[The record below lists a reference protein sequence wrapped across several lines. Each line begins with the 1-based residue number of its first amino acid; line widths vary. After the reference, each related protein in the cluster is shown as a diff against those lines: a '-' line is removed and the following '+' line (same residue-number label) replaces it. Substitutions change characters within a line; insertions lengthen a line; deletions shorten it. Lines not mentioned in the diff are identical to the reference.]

1 MVTAENLLEGETGRG
16 RFVASLFTGFAFLG
30 LTFAVSGPYLHSV
43 LPGNAEIRELGVR
56 IALGARRGHIVILV
70 TRTSLLSLLAGTA
83 IGLALDVALSKIFS
97 PWTSGKSRDPEM
109 LAVVVG
115 ILLIA
120 AALASTMPARL
131 AAQSNPW

>member
-1 MVTAENLLEGETGRG
+1 
-16 RFVASLFTGFAFLG
+16 LG
-30 LTFAVSGPYLHSV
+30 LTFAVSGLYCIQSFLV
-43 LPGNAEIRELGVR
+43 TRRIRELGVR

-70 TRTSLLSLLAGTA
+70 TRTSLLSILAGTA

-97 PWTSGKSRDPEM
+97 HWTSGNSRDPEM

-131 AAQSNPW
+131 AASIEPMVALRAE